1 MQIKLK
7 KQFKH
12 ILFVV
17 CVLTLFIHKVDAQI
31 FPNSQGSM
39 LEPKSADTASM
50 KRDSIEMANK
60 PKKLRAY
67 PKSQLANSIW
77 QMRDTMHQSDSTFSN
92 FHRYS
97 PSSKQIIPSANLGVI
112 GSPEKLLAIQ
122 PFKNSGI
129 QIGFQQFPLQGKNP
143 ENFEFHKVS
152 QPYTN
157 VKYLQGSGGII
168 GLDILHTQNLSATW
182 NVTIDYSSI
191 LNEDMYTP
199 KVALQQNLN
208 RNTILGSNFT
218 SKSGKY
224 EQQIIFSWNRN
235 RRLENGGLKTDSL
248 FYGPNFQASNSIQQ
262 RLFGNY
268 YPNLTNAKSFWAQ
281 TDHRFKHRYFFDS
294 SKTFGISQSLRF
306 QKVRFQYT
314 DKTRDTTFY
323 GNEYNFTKN
332 KIADSTSYNLF
343 EHKIGV
349 NFQKTFSSLTANLQV
364 NHVFQYLD
372 YQYDTFLTKVK
383 SYSINTQGFEGIINT
398 KYKSWQIFAEANL
411 FVLGYAQKAFL
422 LNAELKKS
430 FSNEYFLTLRGQISN
445 QPVAQYLSTFTNNH
459 YHFSADSLRATPSN
473 PNFTQQQFASINI
486 VKKGKFLWGNMGLTL
501 GSLQNDYIG
510 INTAIPQ
517 KIDIVNYVQFSTDVS
532 LKIGHFIF
540 QEQVFLQLNQN
551 KELANY
557 GLPKLNAR
565 SAIFYQNEAFDQA
578 LLFRIGIEG
587 TYTSQYMQINYRPDA
602 GAFYWNTNN
611 LNPLGNY
618 PIFDVFISGRIQTV
632 DLFLKYEHLNEWL
645 IVPSVNKRYEQ
656 VYKYPIEPY
665 RLRFGFNW
673 RFWN

>member
-1 MQIKLK
+1 MQIQLK
-7 KQFKH
+7 NQFKH
-12 ILFVV
+12 ISFVV
-17 CVLTLFIHKVDAQI
+17 CVLTLFFNKLDAQI
-31 FPNSQGSM
+31 FSNSQGSM

-50 KRDSIEMANK
+50 KRDSIERANK
-60 PKKLRAY
+60 PKKLKAY
-67 PKSQLANSIW
+67 PKSQLANTIW
-77 QMRDTMHQSDSTFSN
+77 QLKDSLQQSDSTFSN
-92 FHRYS
+92 VHRYF
-97 PSSKQIIPSANLGVI
+97 PMSKQIIPIANLGVI
-112 GSPEKLLAIQ
+112 GSPEKLLSIQ

-143 ENFEFHKVS
+143 DNFEFHKVS
-152 QPYTN
+152 QPYTL

-235 RRLENGGLKTDSL
+235 RRVENGGLKTDSL
-248 FYGPNFQASNSIQQ
+248 FYGPNFQASNTIQQ

-268 YPNLTNAKSFWAQ
+268 YPNLTTAKSFWAQ

-294 SKTFGISQSLRF
+294 SKTFGIAQSLRF
-306 QKVRFQYT
+306 QKLRFQYT
-314 DKTRDTTFY
+314 DKTRDTSFY

-332 KIADSTSYNLF
+332 KIADSTSFNLF
-343 EHKIGV
+343 EHKIGI
-349 NFQKTFSSLTANLQV
+349 NFQKQFASLDANLQV
-364 NHVFQYLD
+364 NHIFQYLD
-372 YQYDTFLTKVK
+372 YQYDTFLSKAK
-383 SYSINTQGFEGIINT
+383 SYSINTQGFEGILNS
-398 KYKSWQIFAEANL
+398 KYKSWEIFAEANI
-411 FVLGYAQKAFL
+411 FILGYAQKSFL

-430 FSNEYFLTLRGQISN
+430 FNKEYFVNVRGQISN
-445 QPVAQYLSTFTNNH
+445 QPISQYLSTFTNNH
-459 YHFSADSLRATPSN
+459 YYFAGDSLRSTPSN
-473 PNFTQQQFASINI
+473 PNFTQQQFTSINI
-486 VKKGKFLWGNMGLTL
+486 VKKGKSLWGNMGLTI
-501 GSLQNDYIG
+501 GSMQNDYIG
-510 INTAIPQ
+510 INSAVPQ
-517 KIDIVNYVQFSTDVS
+517 KIEIVNYVQFSTDVS

-540 QEQVFLQLNQN
+540 QEQVFLQFNQN

-578 LLFRIGIEG
+578 LLFRIGVEG
-587 TYTSQYMQINYRPDA
+587 TYTSQYMQLNYRPDA

-618 PIFDVFISGRIQTV
+618 PVLDVFISGRIQTV

-645 IVPSVNKRYEQ
+645 IVPGVNKRYEQ

-665 RLRFGFNW
+665 RIRLGFNW

>member
-1 MQIKLK
+1 
-7 KQFKH
+7 
-12 ILFVV
+12 
-17 CVLTLFIHKVDAQI
+17 VLTLFIHKVDAQI
-31 FPNSQGSM
+31 FSNSQGSM

-67 PKSQLANSIW
+67 PKSQLANTIW
-77 QMRDTMHQSDSTFSN
+77 QMRDSLHQSDSTFSN
-92 FHRYS
+92 VHRYS
-97 PSSKQIIPSANLGVI
+97 PASKQIIPSANLGVI

-129 QIGFQQFPLQGKNP
+129 QIGLQQFPLQGKTPDNL
-143 ENFEFHKVS
+143 EFHKVS

-157 VKYLQGSGGII
+157 VNYLQGSGGVI

-218 SKSGKY
+218 SKNGKY

-248 FYGPNFQASNSIQQ
+248 FYGPNFQASNSIKQ

-294 SKTFGISQSLRF
+294 SKTFGISQSMRF

-314 DKTRDTTFY
+314 DKTRDTSFY

-343 EHKIGV
+343 EHKVGV

-364 NHVFQYLD
+364 NHIFQYLD

-383 SYSINTQGFEGIINT
+383 SYSINTQGFEGILNT

-411 FVLGYAQKAFL
+411 FILGYAQKAFL

-430 FSNEYFLTLRGQISN
+430 FNKEYFLTLRGQISN

-459 YHFSADSLRATPSN
+459 FYFSADSLRATPSN

-510 INTAIPQ
+510 INTAVPQ
-517 KIDIVNYVQFSTDVS
+517 KIEIVN
-532 LKIGHFIF
+532 
-540 QEQVFLQLNQN
+540 
-551 KELANY
+551 
-557 GLPKLNAR
+557 
-565 SAIFYQNEAFDQA
+565 
-578 LLFRIGIEG
+578 
-587 TYTSQYMQINYRPDA
+587 
-602 GAFYWNTNN
+602 
-611 LNPLGNY
+611 
-618 PIFDVFISGRIQTV
+618 
-632 DLFLKYEHLNEWL
+632 
-645 IVPSVNKRYEQ
+645 
-656 VYKYPIEPY
+656 
-665 RLRFGFNW
+665 
-673 RFWN
+673 